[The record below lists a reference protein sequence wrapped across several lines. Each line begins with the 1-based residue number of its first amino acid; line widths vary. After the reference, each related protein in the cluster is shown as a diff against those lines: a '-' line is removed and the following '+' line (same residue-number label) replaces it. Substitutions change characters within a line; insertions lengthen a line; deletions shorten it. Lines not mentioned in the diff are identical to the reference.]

1 MNFSFLFFLKK
12 NLHQSIEFAPTSSCE
27 DEEEEAGK
35 NDLALAF
42 ANRSAVWND
51 RCEYALALRDADLAF
66 EANYPE
72 GLQHKLYERK
82 GQCLAALAK
91 VEEAKDMLNKAI
103 EALDKSNLK
112 GERKKAKEKTLQ
124 KLIADLQV
132 QETTVATNTTT
143 KA

>member
-1 MNFSFLFFLKK
+1 M
-12 NLHQSIEFAPTSSCE
+12 
-27 DEEEEAGK
+27 
-35 NDLALAF
+35 AF

-91 VEEAKDMLNKAI
+91 VEEAKDMLTKAI

-132 QETTVATNTTT
+132 QDITATPKAKAGSTVFRSDIIFFSFFFVPCLAMNIV
-143 KA
+143 AFHAIRV